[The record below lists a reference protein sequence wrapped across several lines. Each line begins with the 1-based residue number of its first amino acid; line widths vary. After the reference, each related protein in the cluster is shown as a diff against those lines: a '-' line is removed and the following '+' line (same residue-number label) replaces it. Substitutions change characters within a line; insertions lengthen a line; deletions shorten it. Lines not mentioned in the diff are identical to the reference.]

1 MTGNRMMKPD
11 YAPES
16 LSGKDADLEFE
27 TRLKGLFAEQPRYAD
42 AETFSARVMLA
53 MRFKQWFRQGFIVLA
68 GLIGGVYALAQFI
81 RVPLSSGGHAVS
93 LKQAAADTDQ
103 TLRAGAAIVSY
114 ARQNAGGWLDSSAHY
129 LGIMQTP
136 MFFWISFALCLAC
149 LALYYAYSQEERI

>member
-1 MTGNRMMKPD
+1 MMKPD
-11 YAPES
+11 HVPES
-16 LSGKDADLEFE
+16 PFGEDADREFE
-27 TRLKGLFAEQPRYAD
+27 TRLKGLFAEQPRYPD
-42 AETFSARVMLA
+42 AETFSARIMLA

-68 GLIGGVYALAQFI
+68 GLIGGIYALAQFI
-81 RVPLSSGGHAVS
+81 RVPLTGNGHAVS